1 MRASRV
7 NAATSSL
14 YRNSKR
20 FVNADELF
28 FNAMQGGLQGQLQ
41 DPREQFSKRKNNK
54 QKAIPKTMKLV
65 NTKERLIVKGIQ
77 FNSDSLW
84 DT

>member
-1 MRASRV
+1 
-7 NAATSSL
+7 
-14 YRNSKR
+14 
-20 FVNADELF
+20 
-28 FNAMQGGLQGQLQ
+28 MQGGLQGQLQ